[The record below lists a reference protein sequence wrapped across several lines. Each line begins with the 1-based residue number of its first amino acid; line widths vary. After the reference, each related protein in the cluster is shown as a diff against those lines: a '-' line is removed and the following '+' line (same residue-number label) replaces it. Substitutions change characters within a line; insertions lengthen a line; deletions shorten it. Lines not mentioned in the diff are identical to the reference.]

1 MFHPELKWQNNFQ
14 IKFLFLSVV
23 SRKSVLSLIKFYP
36 NLILLT
42 QDDKKHFCQFHQKFE
57 SFFMDFIS
65 WD

>member
-36 NLILLT
+36 NIKVLA
-42 QDDKKHFCQFHQKFE
+42 QDDKKNI
-57 SFFMDFIS
+57 SVNFIKNI
-65 WD
+65 WIT

>member
-36 NLILLT
+36 NLKVLA
-42 QDDKKHFCQFHQKFE
+42 QDDKKNI
-57 SFFMDFIS
+57 SVNFIKNI
-65 WD
+65 WII

>member
-36 NLILLT
+36 NIKVLA
-42 QDDKKHFCQFHQKFE
+42 QDDKKNI
-57 SFFMDFIS
+57 SVNFIKNI
-65 WD
+65 WII

>member
-36 NLILLT
+36 NLILLA
-42 QDDKKHFCQFHQKFE
+42 QDDNKNV
-57 SFFMDFIS
+57 SVNFIKNI
-65 WD
+65 WII

>member
-36 NLILLT
+36 NLKVLA
-42 QDDKKHFCQFHQKFE
+42 QDDKKNI
-57 SFFMDFIS
+57 SVNFIKNI
-65 WD
+65 WIT